1 MTDSL
6 LSLLEVG
13 HVVLK
18 GRREA
23 VSQVL
28 PAVTHDF
35 LFHFPEIV
43 HRDWLMGFY
52 HLSFTGLALN
62 QETSVYV
69 APGPEGKDDPIVV
82 QPIPGPADAHKE
94 KDNLR
99 PDITPGIACLFSSS
113 FL

>member
-1 MTDSL
+1 M
-6 LSLLEVG
+6 
-13 HVVLK
+13 VLK

-52 HLSFTGLALN
+52 HLSFFSFGRLTPDGKVSPQAGLDN
-62 QETSVYV
+62 QIPVLLSFLDPPHTN
-69 APGPEGKDDPIVV
+69 KDRKRKDMADP
-82 QPIPGPADAHKE
+82 QRKEEENRHAIPGVMSGRR
-94 KDNLR
+94 LS
-99 PDITPGIACLFSSS
+99 FS
-113 FL
+113 L

>member
-6 LSLLEVG
+6 LFLFGGVG

-52 HLSFTGLALN
+52 HLSFTGL
-62 QETSVYV
+62 E
-69 APGPEGKDDPIVV
+69 PGRE
-82 QPIPGPADAHKE
+82 
-94 KDNLR
+94 R
-99 PDITPGIACLFSSS
+99 
-113 FL
+113 